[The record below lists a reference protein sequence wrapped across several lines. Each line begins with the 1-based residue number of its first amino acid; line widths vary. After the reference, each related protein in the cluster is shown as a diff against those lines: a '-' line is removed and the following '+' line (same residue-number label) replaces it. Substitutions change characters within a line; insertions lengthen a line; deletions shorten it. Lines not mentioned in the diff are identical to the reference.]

1 MGIYVRIQR
10 NQNCRMDGANFI
22 VAVFLHNSSKIP
34 TTKANGFAYQFLTL
48 AIIESCGFTV
58 IDKGAGT
65 PSIAFGGLTQPCL
78 RGLLLLGRTSYPA
91 SCKR

>member
-1 MGIYVRIQR
+1 MGIYVRIHR

-34 TTKANGFAYQFLTL
+34 TTKADGFAYQFLTL
-48 AIIESCGFTV
+48 AIIASCGFTV